1 MIDITIKNEQTK
13 VKFYFSKEDTYTP
26 NKSMKTAQ

>member
-1 MIDITIKNEQTK
+1 MIDITIKNGKIK

-26 NKSMKTAQ
+26 DQCMKIAQ